1 MIDKDGCSEESVMPR
16 SDMGVLLYLQRFIQ
30 DLSLKIKIIL

>member
-1 MIDKDGCSEESVMPR
+1 MIDEDGYSEESVMLR